1 VMTTIEDRLA
11 GTLAPVLTPFKP
23 DGSPCTSRFIEH
35 CERLLE
41 QDVGIVLFGTN
52 SEAASMTVHEKRTL
66 LDALREAAGLPR
78 RMMVGVG
85 ACALAETVE
94 LTRAALDS
102 GCYNVLM
109 LPPFFYKGVSDE
121 GLFRSVAQVIE
132 SVGDMRLRIYLY
144 HIPAVSQVPFSVSL
158 IARLL
163 NAYPGA
169 MAGIKDSS
177 GDPVHTLDLISEF
190 RGHSFDVFA
199 GNETHLVDVMSAG
212 AAGVISATA
221 NVNGAA
227 IARLCNEWNT
237 PTAPTEQAT
246 VNRLRSAFSKFPMIA
261 AMKTAIAARLDDATW
276 AHVRAPLIELDAGQ
290 QDALLSELIT
300 MGYASPHEQLS

>member
-1 VMTTIEDRLA
+1 
-11 GTLAPVLTPFKP
+11 
-23 DGSPCTSRFIEH
+23 
-35 CERLLE
+35 
-41 QDVGIVLFGTN
+41 
-52 SEAASMTVHEKRTL
+52 MTVHEKRML
-66 LDALREAAGLPR
+66 LDALREASGPPR

-85 ACALAETVE
+85 SCALAETVE

-102 GCYNVLM
+102 GCYNVLT
-109 LPPFFYKGVSDE
+109 LPPYFFKGVSDE

-132 SVGDMRLRIYLY
+132 SIGDTRLRIYLY

-169 MAGIKDSS
+169 IAGIKDSS
-177 GDPVHTLDLISEF
+177 GDPIHTLDLISEF
-190 RGHSFDVFA
+190 RGHNFDVFA
-199 GNETHLVDVMSAG
+199 GNETHLVDVMAAG

-237 PTAPTEQAT
+237 PAAPAEQAAA
-246 VNRLRSAFSKFPMIA
+246 NHLRAAFSKFPMIA
-261 AMKTAIAARLDDATW
+261 AMKTAIADRLGDATW
-276 AHVRAPLIELDAGQ
+276 AQVRAPLIELDAGQ
-290 QDALLSELIT
+290 QDALLSELT
-300 MGYASPHEQLS
+300 AVGCASPHEQRS

>member
-1 VMTTIEDRLA
+1 MTIIKDRLA
-11 GTLAPVLTPFKP
+11 GTLAPVLTPFKSG
-23 DGSPCTSRFIEH
+23 GSPCTRRFIEH

-52 SEAASMTVHEKRTL
+52 SEAASMTVREKRML

-85 ACALAETVE
+85 SCALAETVE

-132 SVGDMRLRIYLY
+132 SVGDTRLRIYLY

-158 IARLL
+158 IGRLL
-163 NAYPGA
+163 NAYPNA
-169 MAGIKDSS
+169 IAGIKDSS

-190 RGHSFDVFA
+190 RGHGFDVFA
-199 GNETHLVDVMSAG
+199 GNETHLVDVMLAG

-227 IARLCNEWNT
+227 IARLCKEWN
-237 PTAPTEQAT
+237 APGALAEQAG
-246 VNRLRSAFSKFPMIA
+246 VNHVRSAFSKFPIIA
-261 AMKTAIAARLDDATW
+261 AMKTVIAARLGDAIW
-276 AHVRAPLIELDAGQ
+276 AQVRAPLIELDSGQ
-290 QDALLSELIT
+290 KDALLSELIT
-300 MGYASPHEQLS
+300 TGYESHHEQLS